1 LIPLPTFDEEPIAAL
16 RNIDFSY
23 DNGTEALQGVT
34 LDIWRGEH
42 IALVGG
48 NGSGK
53 TTLAK
58 HLNGLLRPSRGRV
71 FVKGKDTAKESVA
84 ALSRTVGYAFQNPDH
99 QLFCPTVA
107 EEVLFGPKNL
117 GFAEAE
123 AAEKADRALNMLS
136 IDHLKGKAP
145 LSLSLGDRR
154 RVSVASVIAMDPEVL
169 VLDEP
174 STGLDA
180 REAAELMRALDG
192 LNREG
197 KTVILITHEMRLVAE
212 HSERV
217 VVMAHGQV
225 SLDCRTRVAFSE
237 PETLR
242 QSGVI
247 PPVAV
252 QLAHRL
258 HEFDVSPEVLTVD
271 ELAEEVARVWGART

>member
-1 LIPLPTFDEEPIAAL
+1 LIPCPTADEGPIAAM
-16 RNIDFSY
+16 RNVDFSY
-23 DNGTEALQGVT
+23 DDGTEALHSVT
-34 LDIWRGEH
+34 LDVWRGEH

-53 TTLAK
+53 TTIAK
-58 HLNGLLRPSRGRV
+58 LLNGLLRPSRGHV
-71 FVKGKDTAKESVA
+71 LVKGNDAAKESVA

-99 QLFCPTVA
+99 QLFCSTVA

-117 GFAEAE
+117 GFADAK
-123 AAEKADRALNMLS
+123 AVEKADRALSLMS
-136 IDHLKGKAP
+136 IGHLKDKAP

-180 REAAELMRALDG
+180 GEAAELMRALDG
-192 LNREG
+192 LNQEG
-197 KTVILITHEMRLVAE
+197 KTIILITHEMRLVAE

-217 VVMAHGQV
+217 LVMAHGHV
-225 SLDCRTRVAFSE
+225 VLDCRTRVAFSE
-237 PETLR
+237 PEALHE
-242 QSGVI
+242 SGLI
-247 PPVAV
+247 PPAAI

-258 HEFDVSPEVLTVD
+258 SDFGVSPEVLTVD
-271 ELAEEVARVWGART
+271 ELAEEVAKVWGARI